1 MTRLACMS
9 LWCQKGQLTKWGSNF
24 VLQCVE
30 TNPRSLRCLCL
41 VWSCNKI
48 WGPGSR
54 CHSSTGSPGKSSH
67 PAPLSILWGT
77 LRNPVCACVCVC
89 LSVRVCVCVLWVL
102 HWVVGSLQRCT
113 PHYPFRPHPDS
124 QPLRSHS
131 SQSEGQRAEEDSW
144 QPDQSPAVQIRSGNL
159 KPSSSAPHL
168 LLFCIIHTDGNWG
181 EMYSFESSN
190 TQFRAKIWPMPHHI
204 PINMLKYNWSTCC
217 YFYNCRNHSMYL
229 VISAS
234 VALPKI

>member
-1 MTRLACMS
+1 MTHLGLRVFLMS
-9 LWCQKGQLTKWGSNF
+9 ERTVNQVGKQLCAS
-24 VLQCVE
+24 VCRD
-30 TNPRSLRCLCL
+30 NPRSLRCLCL

-67 PAPLSILWGT
+67 PAPLSILWET
-77 LRNPVCACVCVC
+77 LCVRACQ
-89 LSVRVCVCVLWVL
+89 CVCVLWVL

-113 PHYPFRPHPDS
+113 PRYPFRPHPDT

-144 QPDQSPAVQIRSGNL
+144 QRPDQSPAVQIGSGNL

-168 LLFCIIHTDGNWG
+168 LLLLHHSYGRKLRGNV
-181 EMYSFESSN
+181 F
-190 TQFRAKIWPMPHHI
+190 
-204 PINMLKYNWSTCC
+204 
-217 YFYNCRNHSMYL
+217 
-229 VISAS
+229 IS
-234 VALPKI
+234 IR